1 MRLRTIEPWTLA
13 TAWRRSPLPMRLHS
27 VPAGKGVHTVGKPH
41 ADAVDWLPAVDIVEQ
56 DDHFVLRADLPG
68 VAPEHIEIDSNDG
81 LLSLRGEKRGETS
94 AIEGGVQRR
103 ERHSGKF
110 LRRFRLPDSVDT
122 DAISAQSRNGTLE
135 VTIPKHKNLSRR
147 IEVNAA

>member
-68 VAPEHIEIDSNDG
+68 VAPEHIEY
-81 LLSLRGEKRGETS
+81 S
-94 AIEGGVQRR
+94 AGSVIAASFCAASGCPIRSIPTPYPRR
-103 ERHSGKF
+103 AGTAHSK
-110 LRRFRLPDSVDT
+110 
-122 DAISAQSRNGTLE
+122 
-135 VTIPKHKNLSRR
+135 
-147 IEVNAA
+147 